1 MSDSP
6 SQRALTASATALV
19 VAVAC
24 VVMFLPPM
32 VHRTVAS
39 VPLTVLV
46 GLSAALAV
54 LLHWA
59 FLGIAAFRADRSVL
73 GWVGLG
79 LMFPIGGAAALL
91 MLAWLDDE
99 AQIHANGAGA

>member
-24 VVMFLPPM
+24 VAMFLPPM
-32 VHRTVAS
+32 VHNTVAS

-54 LLHWA
+54 VLHWA
-59 FLGIAAFRADRSVL
+59 FLGIAAHRADRSVG
-73 GWVGLG
+73 GWVALG

-99 AQIHANGAGA
+99 ARIQANGAGA

>member
-6 SQRALTASATALV
+6 SHRALAASATALV

-32 VHRTVAS
+32 VHSTVAS

-46 GLSAALAV
+46 GLSAALAIG
-54 LLHWA
+54 LHWA
-59 FLGIAAFRADRSVL
+59 FLGIAAFRAERSVA
-73 GWVGLG
+73 GWVALG
-79 LMFPIGGAAALL
+79 LLFPIGGAAALL
-91 MLAWLDDE
+91 MLSWLDDE
-99 AQIHANGAGA
+99 ARIQTNGAGA

>member
-6 SQRALTASATALV
+6 SQRALTVSATALV

-24 VVMFLPPM
+24 VAMFLPPM
-32 VHRTVAS
+32 VDDTVAS
-39 VPLTVLV
+39 KSLTLLF

-59 FLGIAAFRADRSVL
+59 YLGMAAHRADRSVG
-73 GWVGLG
+73 GWVVLG

-99 AQIHANGAGA
+99 ARIQANGAGA

>member
-24 VVMFLPPM
+24 VAMFLPPM
-32 VHRTVAS
+32 VHNTVAS

-59 FLGIAAFRADRSVL
+59 FLGIAAHRADRSVG
-73 GWVGLG
+73 GWLTLG
-79 LMFPIGGAAALL
+79 LIFPIGGAAALM

-99 AQIHANGAGA
+99 ARIQANGAGA

>member
-6 SQRALTASATALV
+6 SQRVLTASATALV

-24 VVMFLPPM
+24 VAMFLPPM
-32 VHRTVAS
+32 VERTVAS
-39 VPLTVLV
+39 VPLTVMV
-46 GLSAALAV
+46 GLSTAV
-54 LLHWA
+54 AILLHWA
-59 FLGIAAFRADRSVL
+59 FLGIAAFRAERSVF
-73 GWVGLG
+73 GWVALG